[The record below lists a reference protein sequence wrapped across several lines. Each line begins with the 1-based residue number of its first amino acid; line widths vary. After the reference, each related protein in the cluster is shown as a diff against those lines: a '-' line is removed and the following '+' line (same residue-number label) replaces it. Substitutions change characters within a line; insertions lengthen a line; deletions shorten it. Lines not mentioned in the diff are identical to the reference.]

1 MKYDL
6 IGINGN
12 AYCVMGYVARAMR
25 ECGKSET
32 EIIAYYADAKSGD
45 YNHLLAVSD
54 SMVDTLK
61 KTKRGGE

>member
-6 IGINGN
+6 VGINGN

-25 ECGKSET
+25 ECGRSES
-32 EIIAYYADAKSGD
+32 EITAYYLDAKSGD

-54 SMVDTLK
+54 SMVDTLNE
-61 KTKRGGE
+61 TKGGGK